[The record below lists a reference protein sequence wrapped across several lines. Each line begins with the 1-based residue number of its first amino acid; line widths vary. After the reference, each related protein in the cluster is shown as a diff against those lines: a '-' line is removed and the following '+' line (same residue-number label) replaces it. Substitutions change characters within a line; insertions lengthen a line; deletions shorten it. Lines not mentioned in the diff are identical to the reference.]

1 MPFFAAVIPD
11 QISGMT
17 QGEKRT
23 GRMTCTMTACVEK
36 TEGHPPMGRLRLAVK
51 RLIDGAR
58 ETARQHR
65 TRRDLA
71 RLPSHLRRDI
81 GVEELPE
88 DIHRREIEALRLW
101 FDR

>member
-1 MPFFAAVIPD
+1 
-11 QISGMT
+11 
-17 QGEKRT
+17 
-23 GRMTCTMTACVEK
+23 MTCTMTACAEK
-36 TEGHPPMGRLRLAVK
+36 TEERRPTGRLHLAAK
-51 RLIDGAR
+51 RLIDGTR
-58 ETARQHR
+58 EAVRQHR
-65 TRRDLA
+65 IRRDLA